1 MPIGADALAGYHFS
15 IEIDGVTI
23 AQFREVS
30 GLNAEITTIE
40 HRENSPKGLPLMKKL
55 PGAKKYGDLTLKRG
69 RTDSNDLWK
78 WLKTVQDGKIDDAR
92 KNGSIV
98 LYDTSFVE
106 IGRFNFLKGWPSKI
120 ATDAV
125 STESSEAVKE
135 TITLVIERLDR
146 VK

>member
-15 IEIDGVTI
+15 IEIDGVSI

-40 HRENSPKGLPLMKKL
+40 HRSKSPKGLPLLKKL

-92 KNGSIV
+92 KNGSVV
-98 LYDTSFVE
+98 LYDYAGAEKS
-106 IGRFNFLKGWPSKI
+106 RFNFTAAWPSK
-120 ATDAV
+120 V
-125 STESSEAVKE
+125 SLASMQAGGNDVLVEEC
-135 TITLVIERLDR
+135 TITHEGIAPA
-146 VK
+146 